1 KDRPHTSRRRSDY
14 PAPAGDYF
22 DRRNGEHPPY
32 ADGVA
37 ASPQA
42 DGAPKAAKGDK
53 IASWVDSVNEDPPPP
68 PPVEGTIIDAPV
80 HFADDIAPDPMEDT
94 TAREMRH
101 RRHRDKDGYSE
112 VDPERIRRKRGP
124 VKSTSD
130 GSSHGKHRSYGGPV
144 NSMGFDD
151 MGAKTFDG
159 RPAMPNGGSKRGS
172 WFKKIT
178 GL

>member
-1 KDRPHTSRRRSDY
+1 
-14 PAPAGDYF
+14 
-22 DRRNGEHPPY
+22 
-32 ADGVA
+32 
-37 ASPQA
+37 
-42 DGAPKAAKGDK
+42 
-53 IASWVDSVNEDPPPP
+53 P